1 MLPACVS
8 PNHLET
14 RFLSTRFLVPMLS
27 ILPPVVCLYSVLAVY
42 HFSNIFLFLLS
53 ISREKLVT
61 AIWQVKPILK
71 WEIDSIQAVI
81 DEEKEHLQGK
91 VHEITERIFNHEKPS
106 IRSLDVIPEF

>member
-1 MLPACVS
+1 
-8 PNHLET
+8 
-14 RFLSTRFLVPMLS
+14 MLS

-81 DEEKEHLQGK
+81 DEEKEHRQGK
-91 VHEITERIFNHEKPS
+91 VHEITEEFS
-106 IRSLDVIPEF
+106 ITKNLPFALLMRSLRFN